1 MHRLAVDEWSV
12 LQVTQSD
19 RGRGE
24 GEGREGDR
32 EKGRD
37 GYRQN

>member
-12 LQVTQSD
+12 LQVTQRD